1 MALINLIH
9 CIRVKKISIVIVAIV
24 VLWSC
29 GSRPKNFTYYY
40 KNENT
45 GLDQLIDINGY
56 YVSHHG
62 CDTAFYSIYMFYST
76 GLFMIATASQLSDEL
91 INCFE
96 IGGKSKMCRYPLWG
110 TYIIEGDLIKTQTIR
125 QEGNGFVI
133 FRDYRILSDG
143 SIVNV
148 SDYVQPQYINLG
160 YMINYPSFT
169 NNPCEEKAEFFPM
182 RTKRDSTECFLLKK
196 K

>member
-1 MALINLIH
+1 MRKMAT
-9 CIRVKKISIVIVAIV
+9 VILGIF

-29 GSRPKNFTYYY
+29 GSRPKNFTCYYNN
-40 KNENT
+40 KET

-56 YVSHHG
+56 YVSQYG
-62 CDTAFYSIYMFYST
+62 CDSTFYSMYMFYSN
-76 GLFMIATASQLSDEL
+76 GLFMIATTGQLMPEL
-91 INCFE
+91 INCFAS
-96 IGGKSKMCRYPLWG
+96 GGKSKICRYPLWG
-110 TYIIEGDLIKTQTIR
+110 TYTIEGDLIKTQTIR

-160 YMINYPSFT
+160 YMSNYPSFAD
-169 NNPCEEKAEFFPM
+169 NPCEKRATFYPLQ
-182 RTKRDSTECFLLKK
+182 TKRDSTECMLLKK
-196 K
+196 KWFLFSSKQ